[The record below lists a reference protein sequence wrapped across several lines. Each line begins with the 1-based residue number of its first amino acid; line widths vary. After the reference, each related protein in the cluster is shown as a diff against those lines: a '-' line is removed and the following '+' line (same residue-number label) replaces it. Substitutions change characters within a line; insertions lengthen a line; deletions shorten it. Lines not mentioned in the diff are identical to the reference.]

1 MAYHAKLS
9 ASGSKQWINCPKSIA
24 MEALNPSPRGSSIFA
39 MEGTAAHLLCELYT
53 SEGIHPE
60 EFLGDTIVIW
70 NDDAY
75 LEKDLAAAKER
86 VRSGKEVSRRPKD
99 PDAPV
104 EAEFPVD
111 QDMVD
116 AVEYFV
122 AAVEAS
128 RARLDPRGREERSE
142 QWLGELEKVHP
153 LLGGTADYI
162 GVETFGWAE
171 LVDYKHGRGVLV
183 EVRDNYQLKIYGLG
197 VLLEFPDCEG
207 VRMTIVQPRKE
218 HEDGP
223 IRSIEYTRQ
232 ELMDFKDEVLVP
244 AAEATQSANA
254 ELKAGDWCTFC
265 DAKAFVDENGDFQE
279 CQALVEAMQESAQFD
294 FADEPPEVGLGL
306 LTNTN
311 DLAERAK
318 WLGVFDKYVKA
329 IEGAIQRELLAGR
342 PVEGKK
348 LVRKKANRAF
358 GVYTEDIDE
367 LTDADDNYWDGMS
380 EGDVIAIMESELG
393 LEREKCFMPGKLKSP
408 AQFEKMGKEVK
419 KLVGEMAYKPE
430 GGLTVA
436 DEDDPRPA
444 VEVAQAGASDF
455 PDDLGDN

>member
-9 ASGSKQWINCPKSIA
+9 ASGSKQWINCPESIA
-24 MEALNPSPRGSSIFA
+24 AEALNPNPRSSSIFA
-39 MEGTAAHLLCELYT
+39 MEGTAAHLLCELYAR
-53 SEGIHPE
+53 EGLHPE

-70 NDDAY
+70 NDDAV
-75 LEKDLAAAKER
+75 LEKDLGKLREA
-86 VRSGKEVSRRPKD
+86 VRKGKVKSRKPLD
-99 PDAPV
+99 PDAKI

-116 AVEYFV
+116 AVKYFV

-142 QWLGELEKVHP
+142 EWLGELEKVHP

-162 GVETFGWAE
+162 GVEAFGWAE

-183 EVRDNYQLKIYGLG
+183 EVRDNTQLKIYGLG

-223 IRSIEYTRQ
+223 IRSIEYTRE
-232 ELMDFKDEVLVP
+232 ELMDFKDEVLIP
-244 AAEATQSANA
+244 AAEATQQANA
-254 ELKAGDWCTFC
+254 GRRAGDWCTFC
-265 DAKAFVDENGDFQE
+265 NAKAFIDENGVFQE
-279 CQALVEAMQESAQFD
+279 CQALVDAMQESAQFD
-294 FADEPPEVGLGL
+294 FEDEPPEAGLPLPTKTGE
-306 LTNTN
+306 
-311 DLAERAK
+311 LAERAK
-318 WLGVFDKYVKA
+318 WLGTFDKYVKA

-348 LVRKKANRAF
+348 LVRKRANRAF

-367 LTDADDNYWDGMS
+367 LTDADDSYWDGMS
-380 EGDVIAIMESELG
+380 EGDVVAIMESELG
-393 LEREKCFMPGKLKSP
+393 LPREKCYQPGKLKSP

-455 PDDLGDN
+455 PDDLE

>member
-9 ASGSKQWINCPKSIA
+9 ASGSKQWMNCPGSVAAEA
-24 MEALNPSPRGSSIFA
+24 MNPNPRGSSIFA
-39 MEGTAAHLLCELYT
+39 MEGTAAHLLCELYAR
-53 SEGIHPE
+53 EGLHPE
-60 EFLGDTIVIW
+60 EFLGETIVIW
-70 NDDAY
+70 NDDAV
-75 LEKDLAAAKER
+75 LEKHLGQMREQ
-86 VRSGKEVSRRPKD
+86 VRRGEITGRKPLD
-99 PDAPV
+99 PDAKI
-104 EAEFPVD
+104 EAEFLVD

-142 QWLGELEKVHP
+142 EWLGKLEELHP

-162 GVETFGWAE
+162 GVEAFGWAE

-183 EVRDNYQLKIYGLG
+183 EVRDNTQLKTYGLG

-223 IRSIEYTRQ
+223 IRSIEYTRE
-232 ELMDFKDEVLVP
+232 ELMDFGEELK
-244 AAEATQSANA
+244 AAADATQQSNA
-254 ELKAGDWCTFC
+254 ERKAGDWCTFC
-265 DAKAFVDENGDFQE
+265 DAKAFVDENGEFQE
-279 CQALVEAMQESAQFD
+279 CPALIEAMQEEAQFD
-294 FADEPPEVGLGL
+294 FSDEPPEVGIAIPTNNGGL
-306 LTNTN
+306 
-311 DLAERAK
+311 ARASK
-318 WLGVFDKYVKA
+318 WLSVFDNYVKA
-329 IEGAIQRELLAGR
+329 VEGAIQRELLAGR

-348 LVRKKANRAF
+348 LVRKRANRAF
-358 GVYTEDIDE
+358 GVYTEDVDE

-393 LEREKCFMPGKLKSP
+393 LEREKCFQPGKLKSP

-455 PDDLGDN
+455 PDDLED

>member
-9 ASGSKQWINCPKSIA
+9 ASGSKQWMNCPGSVA
-24 MEALNPSPRGSSIFA
+24 AEALNPNPRGSSIFA
-39 MEGTAAHLLCELYT
+39 MEGTAAHLLCELYA
-53 SEGIHPE
+53 SEGLHPE
-60 EFLGDTIVIW
+60 EFLGETIVIW
-70 NDDAY
+70 NDDAV
-75 LEKDLAAAKER
+75 LEKHLGQLREQ
-86 VRSGKEVSRRPKD
+86 VRRGEVTARKPLD
-99 PDAPV
+99 PDAKI
-104 EAEFPVD
+104 EAEFLVD

-122 AAVEAS
+122 VAVEAS

-142 QWLGELEKVHP
+142 QWLGELEKLHP

-162 GVETFGWAE
+162 GVEAFGWAE

-183 EVRDNYQLKIYGLG
+183 EVWDNTQLKTYGLG

-232 ELMDFKDEVLVP
+232 ELMDFGEDLKA
-244 AAEATQSANA
+244 AAEATQQENA
-254 ELKAGDWCTFC
+254 DRKAGDWCTFC
-265 DAKAFVDENGDFQE
+265 DAKAYVDENGEFQE
-279 CQALVEAMQESAQFD
+279 CPALISAMQEAAQFD
-294 FADEPPEVGLGL
+294 FADEPPEVGISIP
-306 LTNTN
+306 TKA
-311 DLAERAK
+311 DSLARAAK
-318 WLGVFDKYVKA
+318 WLPVFDKYVKA
-329 IEGAIQRELLAGR
+329 VEGAIQRELLAGR
-342 PVEGKK
+342 PVDGKK
-348 LVRKKANRAF
+348 LVRKRANRAF

-380 EGDVIAIMESELG
+380 AGDVEAIMESELG
-393 LEREKCFMPGKLKSP
+393 LTSDECYQPGKLKSP

-455 PDDLGDN
+455 PDDLE

>member
-9 ASGSKQWINCPKSIA
+9 ASGSKQWMNCPGSVA
-24 MEALNPSPRGSSIFA
+24 AEALNPSPRGSSIFA
-39 MEGTAAHLLCELYT
+39 MEGTAAHLLCELYAND
-53 SEGIHPE
+53 GIHPE
-60 EFLGDTIVIW
+60 EFLGDTILIW
-70 NDDAY
+70 NDDAV
-75 LEKDLAAAKER
+75 LEKDLNALREK
-86 VRSGKEVSRRPKD
+86 VRSGEVTSRKPLD
-99 PDAPV
+99 PDAPI
-104 EAEFPVD
+104 EEQFLVD

-162 GVETFGWAE
+162 GVEAFGWAE

-183 EVRDNYQLKIYGLG
+183 EVRDNTQLKTYGLG

-223 IRSIEYTRQ
+223 IRSIEYTRE
-232 ELMDFKDEVLVP
+232 ELMDFGEELKA
-244 AAEATQSANA
+244 AAEATQQANA
-254 ELKAGDWCTFC
+254 ERSAGDWCTFC
-265 DAKAFVDENGDFQE
+265 DAKAFTDENGVYQE
-279 CQALVEAMQESAQFD
+279 CQALVDAMQESAQFD
-294 FADEPPEVGLGL
+294 FEDEPPEVGLAVP
-306 LTNTN
+306 TNTN
-311 DLAERAK
+311 QLAERAK
-318 WLGVFDKYVKA
+318 WLGTFDKYVKA
-329 IEGAIQRELLAGR
+329 VEGAIQRELFAGR

-393 LEREKCFMPGKLKSP
+393 LTKEQCFMPGKLRSP
-408 AQFEKMGKEVK
+408 AQFEKLGKEVK

-444 VEVAQAGASDF
+444 VEVAQVGASDF
-455 PDDLGDN
+455 PDDLET

>member
-9 ASGSKQWINCPKSIA
+9 ASGSKQWMNCPGSVA
-24 MEALNPSPRGSSIFA
+24 AEALNPNPRGSSIFA
-39 MEGTAAHLLCELYT
+39 MEGTAAHLLCELYA
-53 SEGIHPE
+53 SENLTPD
-60 EFLGDTIVIW
+60 EFLGETIYIW

-75 LEKDLAAAKER
+75 LAGDLTKAQAQYDDGELP
-86 VRSGKEVSRRPKD
+86 GI
-99 PDAPV
+99 
-104 EAEFPVD
+104 EAEFLVD

-153 LLGGTADYI
+153 LLGGTADYV
-162 GVETFGWAE
+162 GVEGFGWAE
-171 LVDYKHGRGVLV
+171 LVDYKHGRGILV
-183 EVRDNYQLKIYGLG
+183 EVYDNTQLKIYGLG

-223 IRSIEYTRQ
+223 IRSIEYTRE
-232 ELMDFKDEVLVP
+232 ELLDFKEELVA
-244 AAEATQSANA
+244 AAEATQTSNA
-254 ELKAGDWCTFC
+254 TLKAGDWCTFC
-265 DAKAFVDENGDFQE
+265 DAKAFVDENGVFRE
-279 CQALVEAMQESAQFD
+279 CPALVEAMQEEAQFD
-294 FADEPPEVGLGL
+294 FADEPPEVGLAVP
-306 LTNTN
+306 TKR
-311 DLAERAK
+311 DELARAAK
-318 WLGVFDKYVKA
+318 WLPVFDKYVA
-329 IEGAIQRELLAGR
+329 AVEGAVQRELLAGR
-342 PVEGKK
+342 SVEGKK
-348 LVRKKANRAF
+348 LVRKRANRAF
-358 GVYTEDIDE
+358 GTYTEDLDE
-367 LTDADDNYWDGMS
+367 LTETEDNYWDQMS
-380 EGDVIAIMESELG
+380 EDDVVAIMESELG
-393 LEREKCFMPGKLKSP
+393 LSREQCFQPGKLKSP

-419 KLVGEMAYKPE
+419 MLVGEMAYKPE

-455 PDDLGDN
+455 PDDLDA

>member
-9 ASGSKQWINCPKSIA
+9 ASGSKQWMNCPGSVA
-24 MEALNPSPRGSSIFA
+24 AEALNPNPRGSSIFA
-39 MEGTAAHLLCELYT
+39 QEGTAAHLLCELYAND
-53 SEGIHPE
+53 GISPD

-75 LEKDLAAAKER
+75 LEGGLSTIREQ
-86 VRSGKEVSRRPKD
+86 VRRGEYASRKPLD
-99 PDAPV
+99 PDAPI
-104 EAEFPVD
+104 EAEFLVD

-142 QWLGELEKVHP
+142 QWLSKLEELHP

-162 GVETFGWAE
+162 GVEAFGWAE

-183 EVRDNYQLKIYGLG
+183 EVRDNTQLKTYGLG

-223 IRSIEYTRQ
+223 IRSIEYTRE
-232 ELMDFKDEVLVP
+232 ELMDFGEELK
-244 AAEATQSANA
+244 AAADATQEMNA
-254 ELKAGDWCTFC
+254 ERAAGDWCTFC
-265 DAKAFVDENGDFQE
+265 DAKAFTDENGVFQE
-279 CQALVEAMQESAQFD
+279 CPALVEAMQESAQFD
-294 FADEPPEVGLGL
+294 FADEPPEVGLGVP
-306 LTNTN
+306 TNVN
-311 DLAERAK
+311 ELAERAK
-318 WLGVFDKYVKA
+318 WLGTFDKYVKA

-348 LVRKKANRAF
+348 LVRKKANRTF

-367 LTDADDNYWDGMS
+367 LTDAEDNYWDGMS
-380 EGDVIAIMESELG
+380 AGDVEAIMESELG
-393 LEREKCFMPGKLKSP
+393 LTKEQCYQPGKLKSP

-455 PDDLGDN
+455 PDDLE